1 MNKQEFLDKLEKN
14 LNGLP
19 KQDVD
24 ERIEFYSEMIDDRVE
39 DGKTEEEAIR
49 EIGDVDEITSQIL
62 AQTPF
67 TKIVKEKIKKNK
79 RSFSALEVLLLILGF
94 PLWFPL
100 LITGLVLVFVAY
112 ILLCVGVIVMYSIE
126 FSVIV
131 AGIASLIAFFASMSA
146 GFDFFYL
153 ACAML
158 GIGFAIVLYNV
169 CVLVTKATIKLTKKI
184 LLGIKKKIV
193 GGKNNA

>member
-1 MNKQEFLDKLEKN
+1 MKKNEFLDKLRKN

-39 DGKTEEEAIR
+39 EGKTEEEAIR

-67 TKIVKEKIKKNK
+67 TKIVKEKIKNNK
-79 RSFSALEVLLLILGF
+79 RHVSALEVVLLILGF

-100 LITGLVLVFVAY
+100 LLTGLVLIFVAY

-131 AGIASLIAFFASMSA
+131 SGIASLILFFASMSV

-153 ACAML
+153 ACAFL

-193 GGKNNA
+193 GGKDNA